1 MSNKQAITVDGRTI
15 PYNGE
20 RNLLEVIRKANIEI
34 PTFCYHSEL
43 SVYGACRMCLVDVE
57 GKGLLSSCSILPE
70 AGMKIRTNTQEI
82 RDIRK
87 IAIELILA
95 NHQQDCPSCV
105 KSSSCKL
112 LEISNKLGVGKVRFK
127 KTQKEAPI
135 DISSHG
141 LLRDPNKCILCGDCV
156 RACSEI
162 QGIGAIDFA
171 FRGSAVSVLP
181 AFGKDLHDVECV
193 ECGQCARVCPTG
205 SIIPKFEIEQ
215 VFQAL
220 ENTGKTVVAQ
230 IAPAVRVAIG
240 EMFGMKPGTVL
251 TGQITAALKMLGF
264 KKVFDTSFAAD
275 LTVMEETNEFLTRKE
290 KNKDLPLLTSCCPA
304 WVKFAEQYF
313 PEFVGNLSSCKSPQ
327 QMFGAVAKKVLP
339 EQLNVKKEDLVI
351 VSIMP
356 CTAKKFESHRPEFS
370 EEGIPEVDYVITT
383 QELAAMIKQAGI
395 RFEQLAPESM
405 DMPLGFKTGA
415 GVLFGASGGVTEAV
429 LRYAT
434 EQLTGTTLESVDFHE
449 VRGQEGLRETKIEI
463 NGEELI
469 IGIVHGLKNAKR
481 VLEEVKKGKRHLDFI
496 EVMSCP
502 GGCIGGAGQ
511 PVTFDD
517 CTRAERT
524 KAIYETD
531 KSLQLHK
538 AQDNPYIQELYQNVL
553 GEPNSHEAHEL
564 LHTEYSNRKRISDE
578 SIRIIV
584 GKNEE
589 KLSINVCVGTN
600 CFVKGSQTILNKLVN
615 YIDNHNLKDDVEVK
629 ATFCM
634 ENCQNGPSASVG
646 KKMLSNANFDE
657 ICAEIEREAA
667 KLHTTVS

>member
-1 MSNKQAITVDGRTI
+1 MSSKQFITVDGRNI
-15 PYNGE
+15 SFNGE

-57 GKGLLSSCSILPE
+57 GRGLISSCSVMPE
-70 AGMKIRTNTQEI
+70 AGMKIKTNTQEI
-82 RDIRK
+82 REIRK
-87 IAIELILA
+87 IAVELILA

-112 LEISNKLGVGKVRFK
+112 LEISNKLGVGKVRYK
-127 KTQKEAPI
+127 RTQKEAPI
-135 DISSHG
+135 DVSSHG
-141 LLRDPNKCILCGDCV
+141 LIRDPNKCILCGDCV
-156 RACSEI
+156 RACKEI

-171 FRGSAVSVLP
+171 YRGSAVSVLP
-181 AFGKDLHDVECV
+181 AFGKNLSQVECV

-205 SIIPKFEIEQ
+205 SITPKFEVDA
-215 VFQAL
+215 VFNSL
-220 ENTGKTVVAQ
+220 ENPDKTVVAQ

-275 LTVMEETNEFLTRKE
+275 LTVIEEGNEFLTRK
-290 KNKDLPLLTSCCPA
+290 KVNQNLPLLTSCCPA
-304 WVKFAEQYF
+304 WVKYCEQYF
-313 PEFVGNLSSCKSPQ
+313 PEFVNNLSSCKSPQ

-339 EQLNVKKEDLVI
+339 EQLGVKKEDLVV

-370 EEGIPEVDYVITT
+370 ENGIPEVDHVITT

-415 GVLFGASGGVTEAV
+415 GILFGASGGVTEAV
-429 LRYAT
+429 LRYAS
-434 EQLTGTTLESVDFHE
+434 EKITGSVLESVDFNE
-449 VRGQEGLRETKIEI
+449 VRGEEGLREAKVQI
-463 NGEELI
+463 NGDELS
-469 IGIVHGLKNAKR
+469 IGIIHGLRNAKR
-481 VLEEVKKGKRHLDFI
+481 VLENIKNRSKHFDFI

-511 PVTFDD
+511 PVCFDEQ
-517 CTRAERT
+517 TQKERT
-524 KAIYETD
+524 RSIYETD

-538 AQDNPYIQELYQNVL
+538 AQENPYITELYQNLL
-553 GEPNSHEAHEL
+553 GKPNSHEAHEL
-564 LHTEYSNRKRISDE
+564 LHTGYSNRKRIADE
-578 SIRIIV
+578 SIRIII
-584 GKNEE
+584 GKNED
-589 KLSINVCVGTN
+589 KLLINVCVGTN
-600 CFVKGSQTILNKLVN
+600 CFVKGSQSILNKLVN
-615 YIDNHNLKDDVEVK
+615 YIENNNLKDDVEVK

-634 ENCQNGPSASVG
+634 ENCQNGPSVSVG
-646 KKMLSNANFDE
+646 KKLLNNANFTA
-657 ICAEIEREAA
+657 ICAEIEEAA
-667 KLHTTVS
+667 KKLHEVTV

>member
-230 IAPAVRVAIG
+230 IAPADRVAIG

-313 PEFVGNLSSCKSPQ
+313 PEF
-327 QMFGAVAKKVLP
+327 
-339 EQLNVKKEDLVI
+339 
-351 VSIMP
+351 
-356 CTAKKFESHRPEFS
+356 
-370 EEGIPEVDYVITT
+370 
-383 QELAAMIKQAGI
+383 
-395 RFEQLAPESM
+395 
-405 DMPLGFKTGA
+405 
-415 GVLFGASGGVTEAV
+415 
-429 LRYAT
+429 
-434 EQLTGTTLESVDFHE
+434 
-449 VRGQEGLRETKIEI
+449 
-463 NGEELI
+463 
-469 IGIVHGLKNAKR
+469 
-481 VLEEVKKGKRHLDFI
+481 
-496 EVMSCP
+496 
-502 GGCIGGAGQ
+502 
-511 PVTFDD
+511 
-517 CTRAERT
+517 
-524 KAIYETD
+524 
-531 KSLQLHK
+531 
-538 AQDNPYIQELYQNVL
+538 
-553 GEPNSHEAHEL
+553 
-564 LHTEYSNRKRISDE
+564 
-578 SIRIIV
+578 
-584 GKNEE
+584 
-589 KLSINVCVGTN
+589 
-600 CFVKGSQTILNKLVN
+600 
-615 YIDNHNLKDDVEVK
+615 
-629 ATFCM
+629 
-634 ENCQNGPSASVG
+634 
-646 KKMLSNANFDE
+646 
-657 ICAEIEREAA
+657 
-667 KLHTTVS
+667 